1 MSQLNNQNGTIEE
14 KSNRFNKTNINF
26 NKKINH
32 FRKKNHNLNQKNFW
46 TGEWLSLWEIENVN
60 ENSFQ
65 VKGNVKANTYY
76 YEEGNIQFNLNK
88 EFLENFNSTT
98 SEEGLAK
105 EIIEFIENV
114 ENNVNNFFNSRFK
127 LILTKYM
134 IIFQIIIS
142 NH

>member
-1 MSQLNNQNGTIEE
+1 MFYTQENS
-14 KSNRFNKTNINF
+14 KW
-26 NKKINH
+26 KIVLILSA
-32 FRKKNHNLNQKNFW
+32 HNLNQKNFW

-60 ENSFQ
+60 ENCFQ

-88 EFLENFNSTT
+88 EFLENLNSTA

-114 ENNVNNFFNSRFK
+114 ENNVNNF
-127 LILTKYM
+127 LILD
-134 IIFQIIIS
+134 S
-142 NH
+142 N

>member
-1 MSQLNNQNGTIEE
+1 MFYTQENS
-14 KSNRFNKTNINF
+14 KW
-26 NKKINH
+26 KIVLILSA
-32 FRKKNHNLNQKNFW
+32 HNLNQKNFW

-88 EFLENFNSTT
+88 EFLENLNSTT

-127 LILTKYM
+127 LILTKYT

>member
-1 MSQLNNQNGTIEE
+1 VFYTQENS
-14 KSNRFNKTNINF
+14 KW
-26 NKKINH
+26 KIVLLLSA
-32 FRKKNHNLNQKNFW
+32 HNLNQKNFW
-46 TGEWLSLWEIENVN
+46 TGEWLSLWEIENVK

-88 EFLENFNSTT
+88 EFSEILNLSV

-105 EIIEFIENV
+105 EIIGFIENV
-114 ENNVNNFFNSRFK
+114 ENNVNNFLNFRFK
-127 LILTKYM
+127 LILTKFM

-142 NH
+142 NL

>member
-1 MSQLNNQNGTIEE
+1 MFYTQENS
-14 KSNRFNKTNINF
+14 KW
-26 NKKINH
+26 KIVLILSA
-32 FRKKNHNLNQKNFW
+32 HNLNQKNFW

-88 EFLENFNSTT
+88 EFLENLNSTT

>member
-1 MSQLNNQNGTIEE
+1 MFYTQENS
-14 KSNRFNKTNINF
+14 KW
-26 NKKINH
+26 KIVLLLSA
-32 FRKKNHNLNQKNFW
+32 HNLNQKNFW
-46 TGEWLSLWEIENVN
+46 TGEWLSLWEIENVK

-88 EFLENFNSTT
+88 EFSEILNLSV

-105 EIIEFIENV
+105 EIIGFIENV
-114 ENNVNNFFNSRFK
+114 ENNVNNFLNFRFK
-127 LILTKYM
+127 LILTKFM

-142 NH
+142 NL

>member
-1 MSQLNNQNGTIEE
+1 VFYTQENS
-14 KSNRFNKTNINF
+14 KW
-26 NKKINH
+26 KIVLILSA
-32 FRKKNHNLNQKNFW
+32 HNLNQKNFW

-88 EFLENFNSTT
+88 EFLENLNSTT